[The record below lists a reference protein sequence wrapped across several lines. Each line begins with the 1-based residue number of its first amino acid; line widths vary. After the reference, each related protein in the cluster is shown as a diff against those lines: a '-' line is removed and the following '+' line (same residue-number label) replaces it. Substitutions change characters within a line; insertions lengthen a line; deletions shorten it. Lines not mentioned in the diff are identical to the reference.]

1 MANQLHKALAAKI
14 LRHART
20 SGLQPGHHFT
30 EASLQ
35 EVLGTSRGPIRAA
48 LAHLTEDGFVEK
60 QPNRGFFLTKTGGAD
75 DTPAAERDAA
85 NDDEALYLA
94 IADSR
99 LMGSIPATVSEP
111 DLMRRFNITRPRLR
125 RILTRIAT
133 EGWIERREG
142 RGWSF
147 VQLIDS
153 VEAYR
158 ESYELRQMLE
168 PAGMMHD
175 SFSFD
180 SAIFD
185 RLRNQ
190 QIMVRDG
197 GWKTLGQIEL
207 FETNA
212 QFHEGLAAMSGN
224 RFLLGTIERQNQLR
238 RLVEYRQTLNRE
250 QVRGQNEEHLQILDA
265 LIRGNRFEAAQLL
278 SFHLGNAKNRKARL
292 SIFSPHDLTEP
303 NKA

>member
-1 MANQLHKALAAKI
+1 MDIMANQLHKALAAKI

-20 SGLQPGHHFT
+20 SGLEAGHHLT

-35 EVLGTSRGPIRAA
+35 EVLGISRGPIRAA
-48 LAHLTEDGFVEK
+48 LAHLTADGYVEK
-60 QPNRGFFLTKTGGAD
+60 KPNRGFFLARIGGTN
-75 DTPAAERDAA
+75 DTPAAEEDAS

-99 LMGSIPATVSEP
+99 LLGSIPATVSEP

-153 VEAYR
+153 IEAYR

-168 PAGMMHD
+168 PAGLIHD
-175 SFSFD
+175 SFSLD
-180 SAIFD
+180 GGVMD
-185 RLRNQ
+185 RLRKQ
-190 QIMVRDG
+190 QMMVRDG
-197 GWKTLGQIEL
+197 GWKSLSQIEL

-212 QFHEGLAAMSGN
+212 QFHEGLASMSGN
-224 RFLLGTIERQNQLR
+224 RFLVGVIERQNQLR
-238 RLVEYRQTLNRE
+238 RLVEYRQTLNRD
-250 QVRGQNEEHLQILDA
+250 QVKGQNDEHLNILEVLA
-265 LIRGNRFEAAQLL
+265 SGNRFEAAQLL
-278 SFHLGNAKNRKARL
+278 SYHLGNAKNRKART
-292 SIFSPHDLTEP
+292 SIFDRE
-303 NKA
+303 A

>member
-1 MANQLHKALAAKI
+1 MANQLHRALAAKI
-14 LRHART
+14 IRHART
-20 SGLQPGHHFT
+20 SGLKPGHHLT
-30 EASLQ
+30 EVSLQ
-35 EVLGTSRGPIRAA
+35 DVLGTSRGPIRAA

-60 QPNRGFFLTKTGGAD
+60 QPNRGFFLVRTD
-75 DTPAAERDAA
+75 DAGDVQSTNREATC
-85 NDDEALYLA
+85 DDETLYLA

-99 LMGSIPATVSEP
+99 LVRSIPETVSEP
-111 DLMRRFNITRPRLR
+111 ELMRRFDISRLRLR

-153 VEAYR
+153 IEAYR

-168 PAGMMHD
+168 PAGLLHD
-175 SFSFD
+175 SFSID
-180 SAIFD
+180 HTIVE

-190 QIMVRDG
+190 QHMVRDG

-212 QFHEGLAAMSGN
+212 HFHEGLAAMSGN

-238 RLVEYRQTLNRE
+238 RLVEYRQILNRD
-250 QVRGQNEEHLQILDA
+250 QVRGQNDEHLKILDA
-265 LIRGNRFEAAQLL
+265 LAQGNRFEAAQLL
-278 SFHLGNAKNRKARL
+278 SFHLGNAKNRKART
-292 SIFSPHDLTEP
+292 SIFSSD
-303 NKA
+303 N